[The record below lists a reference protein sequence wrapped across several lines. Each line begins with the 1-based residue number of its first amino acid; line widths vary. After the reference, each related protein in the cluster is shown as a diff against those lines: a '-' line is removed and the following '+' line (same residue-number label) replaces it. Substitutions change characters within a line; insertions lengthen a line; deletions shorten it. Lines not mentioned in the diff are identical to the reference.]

1 MSCVMSELAHTRRWL
16 QSLRLQWSRG
26 RKVLQGSVLAEPVSQ
41 VEAGAAL
48 LDGMQE
54 LGEDGF
60 LCPL

>member
-1 MSCVMSELAHTRRWL
+1 MSCVTSELAHTRRWL
-16 QSLRLQWSRG
+16 QSLRLQRSRG
-26 RKVLQGSVLAEPVSQ
+26 RKVSEVPVLAEPVSQ

-54 LGEDGF
+54 PGEAGF